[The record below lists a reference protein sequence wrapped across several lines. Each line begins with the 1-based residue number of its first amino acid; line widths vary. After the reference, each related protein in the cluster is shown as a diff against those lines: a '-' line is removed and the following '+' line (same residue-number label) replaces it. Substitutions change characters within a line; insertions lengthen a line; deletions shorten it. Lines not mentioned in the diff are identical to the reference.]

1 MPMSGIEPPPFDF
14 QSNTL
19 PLSYISICPLQ
30 DLNPQP
36 LVYKTNALPFK
47 LRGLF
52 QRVGIEPTSLMS
64 KTTALPIKLPLLI
77 LKKIQK
83 WSRWDLNP
91 HILYAKQAFS

>member
-1 MPMSGIEPPPFDF
+1 MSGIEPPPFDF

-19 PLSYISICPLQ
+19 PLSYISKCPLQ

-64 KTTALPIKLPLLI
+64 KTTALPIKLPLFLLI
-77 LKKIQK
+77 LKKSKSGVGGI
-83 WSRWDLNP
+83 
-91 HILYAKQAFS
+91 